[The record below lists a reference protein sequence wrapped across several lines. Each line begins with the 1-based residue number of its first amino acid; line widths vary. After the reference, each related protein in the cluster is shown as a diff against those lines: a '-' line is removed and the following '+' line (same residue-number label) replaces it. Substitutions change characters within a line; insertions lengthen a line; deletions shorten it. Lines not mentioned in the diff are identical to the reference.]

1 MTKRL
6 INAGVL
12 ITLYLVFLAW
22 YGGWGMSPMTTAEVE
37 QYLANVPQDSE
48 RVDFLDRMRK
58 LGADD
63 DGEEIFMLNLNRY
76 KYADDEPK
84 VGVPAAYQSYG
95 TSVIGMIFK
104 NGGHPIYSGEFFTR
118 LLIEDSDEAYWDE
131 VILVRYR
138 SRRDFLAMVTS
149 DAYQEIAR
157 DRTSGIAHAAVSP
170 TNSTVN
176 LAAPR
181 LLVLILLLVPGV
193 LFDYLLRRKNT
204 RP

>member
-6 INAGVL
+6 INASVL
-12 ITLYLVFLAW
+12 IALYLVFLAW
-22 YGGWGMSPMTTAEVE
+22 YDGWGMSPMTTAEVE
-37 QYLANVPQDSE
+37 QYLKNVPLDSNGN
-48 RVDFLDRMRK
+48 FQDRMRK
-58 LGADD
+58 MGADD
-63 DGEEIFMLNLNRY
+63 NGDEFFMLNLNRY

-95 TSVIGMIFK
+95 ASVIGMLLK
-104 NGGHPIYSGEFFTR
+104 NGGHPIYSGEFFTSP
-118 LLIEDSDEAYWDE
+118 LIGDSDEAHWDE

-157 DRTSGIAHAAVSP
+157 DRTSGIAYAAVSP
-170 TNSTVN
+170 TTPALN

-181 LLVLILLLVPGV
+181 LLVLILLLVPG
-193 LFDYLLRRKNT
+193 LLIDCLLRRKT
-204 RP
+204 A